1 MILTPICDSPTYLGI
16 GEAHSEILYRNH
28 AQNLGCKTVRIVAY
42 SNTRKQSNNRSG
54 TRLKTES
61 ETEERRCA
69 RKTLTPRFPDSFAD
83 LEKNTVLQSNRNLM
97 R

>member
-1 MILTPICDSPTYLGI
+1 M
-16 GEAHSEILYRNH
+16 AHSEILYRNY
-28 AQNLGCKTVRIVAY
+28 AQNLDYKTVRIFAY
-42 SNTRKQSNNRSG
+42 SNTREQSNNRSG

-61 ETEERRCA
+61 ETGERRCA

-83 LEKNTVLQSNRNLM
+83 LEKKSTVLQSNRNLI